1 MRCFLLLYEGL
12 FISSVFA
19 LLPAPDKLSVKSVN
33 FHHVLHWEPG
43 PGTPP
48 GTTYWIT
55 RLERK
60 RENSS
65 LQSTNQTSFKLK
77 LNNTK
82 KIYKFAVWASYNK
95 SRSPQSKTITFIPFR
110 DTTIGPPEL
119 SVTGCGTCLQI
130 NITLPKADSRSGI
143 HDLQKFYDA
152 AFKILWRKENE
163 RKSEARAVQEDNA
176 RNSSSSDCERVV
188 QGTGD
193 ITFIRRQTEDCVME
207 LDTLNQSFTLS
218 SLEKG
223 VSYCV
228 QVHTKIR
235 TNKNT
240 EPSGWHCNFT
250 SPEEPRT
257 GPVVLGIVSAQCIL
271 VVVLMMAMSCMC
283 YTGFIC
289 ELKVTRPRALRTVL
303 LKSSIMTP
311 DRTVSN
317 QISINSETSTQRNYN
332 NSTAS
337 PPATMDG
344 NDEKN
349 YYEEEEDERHL
360 YLDRAA
366 EPSSYE
372 SSLQHSGD
380 VCGSRT
386 LAGPENHGG
395 SAESL
400 SAETEFDQDHDKV
413 EGAEIINNFDQIGVL
428 GRVRGGEE
436 EEEEEEEMKEE
447 KDTQDISDNV
457 NLFSVF
463 VASLAGGCE
472 DQEEDTEESLTDFLK
487 VSSLENL
494 SQKVSET
501 ESEDETSQLL
511 RDGPGGEVGSG
522 YEQVHAV

>member
-163 RKSEARAVQEDNA
+163 RKSE
-176 RNSSSSDCERVV
+176 
-188 QGTGD
+188 
-193 ITFIRRQTEDCVME
+193 E